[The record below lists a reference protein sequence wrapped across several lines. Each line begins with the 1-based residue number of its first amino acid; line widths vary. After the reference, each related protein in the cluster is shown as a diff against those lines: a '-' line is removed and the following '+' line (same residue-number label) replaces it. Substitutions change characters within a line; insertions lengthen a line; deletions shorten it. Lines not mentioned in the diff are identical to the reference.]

1 MKANQTRQNGR
12 NYKKALCGYAAMGAV
27 MILGASGGALLAV
40 QAAETETETVLTG
53 EVQMS
58 AADLLLGVGLFK
70 IKSSKHLG
78 SLAGQMLVLREQ
90 LVLGKLLGQGAA
102 ALGQRVGAQV
112 GQQGACNGP
121 RVDALVGHKM
131 LVLGADDCVNIDL
144 RQRIVGS
151 IAPAGT
157 DGVVHGSHWVTAGGT
172 AVQLP
177 TLIKEPAA
185 CQQPAKQQDAKNNE
199 QALL

>member
-1 MKANQTRQNGR
+1 
-12 NYKKALCGYAAMGAV
+12 
-27 MILGASGGALLAV
+27 
-40 QAAETETETVLTG
+40 
-53 EVQMS
+53 
-58 AADLLLGVGLFK
+58 
-70 IKSSKHLG
+70 
-78 SLAGQMLVLREQ
+78 MLVLREQ

-102 ALGQRVGAQV
+102 TLGQRVGAQV
-112 GQQGACNGP
+112 GQQGAGNGP

-131 LVLGADDCVNIDL
+131 LILGADDCVNIDL

-177 TLIKEPAA
+177 ALIKEPAA

>member
-1 MKANQTRQNGR
+1 
-12 NYKKALCGYAAMGAV
+12 
-27 MILGASGGALLAV
+27 
-40 QAAETETETVLTG
+40 
-53 EVQMS
+53 
-58 AADLLLGVGLFK
+58 
-70 IKSSKHLG
+70 
-78 SLAGQMLVLREQ
+78 MLVLREQ

-102 ALGQRVGAQV
+102 TLGQRVGAQV
-112 GQQGACNGP
+112 GQQARAMAPVN
-121 RVDALVGHKM
+121 ALVGHKM

-177 TLIKEPAA
+177 ALIKEPAA

>member
-1 MKANQTRQNGR
+1 MEFRRIPPLQRRKPPQRPHIQHR
-12 NYKKALCGYAAMGAV
+12 FHH
-27 MILGASGGALLAV
+27 GGAGGQPHHPVGHTHRLRDVVGHQQGGLALLPDDAPDVRRHRKAGLVV
-40 QAAETETETVLTG
+40 QRGKRLI
-53 EVQMS
+53 QQQ
-58 AADLLLGVGLFK
+58 DL
-70 IKSSKHLG
+70 
-78 SLAGQMLVLREQ
+78 R
-90 LVLGKLLGQGAA
+90 
-102 ALGQRVGAQV
+102 AQ
-112 GQQGACNGP
+112 QQGAGNGP

-151 IAPAGT
+151 IAPTGT

-177 TLIKEPAA
+177 ALIKEPAA
-185 CQQPAKQQDAKNNE
+185 YQQPAKQQDAKNNE

>member
-1 MKANQTRQNGR
+1 
-12 NYKKALCGYAAMGAV
+12 
-27 MILGASGGALLAV
+27 
-40 QAAETETETVLTG
+40 
-53 EVQMS
+53 
-58 AADLLLGVGLFK
+58 
-70 IKSSKHLG
+70 
-78 SLAGQMLVLREQ
+78 MLVLREQ

-102 ALGQRVGAQV
+102 TLGQRVGAQV
-112 GQQGACNGP
+112 GQQGAGNGP